1 MVNFKKHLQFLS
13 FDQQIS
19 EINLAIDGIHNLNN
33 MVNVKE
39 NIDKKYRAIKEL
51 KALRK
56 KIISDNKEI
65 VTLLCI
71 LFALINSMSLDL
83 WQ

>member
-39 NIDKKYRAIKEL
+39 NIDKKYRAIKGL
-51 KALRK
+51 KALKK
-56 KIISDNKEI
+56 KIVSGNKEI

-71 LFALINSMSLDL
+71 LFVLINSMPLNL
-83 WQ
+83 